1 MSDVGDDGV
10 GSNDGNSFLVHGVSC
25 AFKHFLLRLSSC
37 LALSLSPSDGLD
49 EVDEV
54 LFPCFPECKWKKS
67 APMHVN

>member
-10 GSNDGNSFLVHGVSC
+10 GSNDGNSFLVVFPVLSNISC
-25 AFKHFLLRLSSC
+25 SVCHPVW
-37 LALSLSPSDGLD
+37 LSLSPSDGLD